1 MILIRN
7 SYLSFL
13 ISKRSITLILLALTL
28 CIISFIV
35 SLTLG
40 AESISLNEVFQ
51 YFSGT
56 LSGGAWFILHELR
69 APRSFTAFIAGG
81 ALGISGC
88 IVQALIKNPL
98 ATPDLL
104 GISSGGTLG
113 TLIYM
118 FLFQHLLP
126 YSMMPLFTG
135 IGCTISLS
143 ILLIFIKK
151 RVRTLQIIF
160 MGLAINTIL
169 GAIITGS
176 MLFSNEFTGSSF
188 YVWTIGSTYGSSW
201 ENLSVMSTLFIIL
214 SVFCILVIP
223 LLDVHHLSDDLVI
236 SFGQNINKE
245 RKILLFMASMFSAVA
260 VAYTGP
266 VGFVGLIAPHCAKKL
281 NPFDYKIIVPLSFLI
296 GSIITLISDTLGRIL
311 FPPYEFPLGV
321 FTSIIGAPYFLFI
334 LLKTEQ
340 GK

>member
-7 SYLSFL
+7 PQFSFL
-13 ISKRSITLILLALTL
+13 LSKKSLVLIVIALSA
-28 CIISFIV
+28 CIIAFTL

-40 AESISLNEVFQ
+40 AEMLTLNEVLQ
-51 YFSGT
+51 YFTGKLTGS
-56 LSGGAWFILHELR
+56 SWFILHELR
-69 APRSFTAFIAGG
+69 IPRSFTALIAGG

-104 GISSGGTLG
+104 GISSGGTIG
-113 TLIYM
+113 TLVYM
-118 FLFQHLLP
+118 FWFQSILP
-126 YSMMPLFTG
+126 YAMMPLFTG
-135 IGCTISLS
+135 LGCTLSLS
-143 ILLIFIKK
+143 ILLVFLKK
-151 RVRTLQIIF
+151 KVRTLQIIF

-201 ENLSVMSTLFIIL
+201 ENLSMMNVLFASLCFI
-214 SVFCILVIP
+214 SIP
-223 LLDVHHLSDDLVI
+223 LGFLLDVHYLSDDLVI
-236 SFGQNINKE
+236 SFGRNLNKE
-245 RKILLFMASMFSAVA
+245 RQILLFIAAMFSAVA

-266 VGFVGLIAPHCAKKL
+266 VGFVGLIAPHCAKKIT
-281 NPFDYKIIVPLSFLI
+281 PYDYKTILPMSFFI
-296 GSIITLISDTLGRIL
+296 GAIITLIADTLGRIL
-311 FPPYEFPLGV
+311 APPYEFPLGI
-321 FTSIIGAPYFLFI
+321 FTAIIGAPYFLFI
-334 LLKTEQ
+334 LLKTGT